1 MLRLHSSK
9 VLVLLFHRLVCETE
23 RPGAGRRPARQ
34 RSRRYIK
41 AVRPCSNY
49 TVVKFCPR
57 FFIGSLARRWL
68 ACETGSRGAR
78 TASGSTRSP
87 ARRRHLSVSP
97 HPCETHISDGT
108 SPTSR
113 RRLSAPHFPTHIHDE
128 NDPPT
133 KTVKNSKESIYN
145 EGIT

>member
-1 MLRLHSSK
+1 MERTADFQLRPCHAVSDRRGRNIKAVRLCSDYTVVSLDRAFTKARGCRAAPCEANDYDGTSKLSPMLRLHSSK

-68 ACETGSRGAR
+68 ACEMGGQVRGK
-78 TASGSTRSP
+78 
-87 ARRRHLSVSP
+87 
-97 HPCETHISDGT
+97 
-108 SPTSR
+108 
-113 RRLSAPHFPTHIHDE
+113 AP
-128 NDPPT
+128 
-133 KTVKNSKESIYN
+133 
-145 EGIT
+145 